1 VITERIPITSRAQ
14 WLDAR
19 RQDLTASD
27 MAAVFSAHPHKSM
40 LALWAEKSGTE
51 LPSDESAFARRGRHL
66 EPAILSAAGEAEI
79 FSGGVLEP
87 ARFYVRAPALR
98 IGATPDALFVRP
110 DAPPEPVDAKSVASW
125 IFETAWA
132 DGSPPLHIQVQ
143 VLVQAMLLDAPRG
156 WVACA
161 VMTPEWPVHL
171 YEVPRNADAERK
183 ILAGVR
189 DFWSAVEK
197 GEMPAPVA
205 KDHATLAAIFP
216 RVERAEPLDWA
227 AEDDALA
234 LLDEWVALTEELAP
248 KKGRI
253 SEIEALVKARMGG
266 AERALA
272 PGWAVSWKEQK
283 RKAYMVAESVYRV
296 LRIKAYSPD
305 GEEVGA

>member
-1 VITERIPITSRAQ
+1 MITERIPIVSRPQ
-14 WLDAR
+14 WLAAR
-19 RQDLTASD
+19 KQDVTASD
-27 MAAVFSAHPHKSM
+27 AAAIFSAHPHKSP
-40 LALWAEKSGTE
+40 LALWAEKSGTD
-51 LPSDESAFARRGRHL
+51 LPSDENAFARRGRHL
-66 EPAILSAAGEAEI
+66 EPAILSAAGEAET

-125 IFETAWA
+125 VFDTAWA
-132 DGSPPLHIQVQ
+132 DGAPPLHIQIQ

-161 VMTPEWPVHL
+161 VMTPEWPIHV
-171 YEVPRNADAERK
+171 YEIPRNPDAEKR
-183 ILAGVR
+183 ILLGVKE
-189 DFWSAVEK
+189 FWQSVEK
-197 GEMPAPVA
+197 GEMPAPLA

-216 RVERAEPLDWA
+216 RAEQAEPVDWS
-227 AEDDALA
+227 AENDAVA
-234 LLDEWVALTEELAP
+234 LLDEWAALGEELAP
-248 KKGRI
+248 KKARI
-253 SEIEALVKARMGG
+253 SQIEALVKARMGS
-266 AERALA
+266 AERAHA

-283 RKAYMVAESVYRV
+283 RKAYAVAESVYRV